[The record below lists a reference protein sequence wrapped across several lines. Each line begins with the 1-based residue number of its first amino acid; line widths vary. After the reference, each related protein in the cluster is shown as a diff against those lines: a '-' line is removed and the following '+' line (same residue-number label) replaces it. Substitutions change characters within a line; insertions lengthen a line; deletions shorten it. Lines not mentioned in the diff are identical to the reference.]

1 MRNIFQNHDS
11 GNRGQKTLVLGL
23 QPQVSTA
30 PDTVVFEF
38 QDGDPA
44 TLAIPVPTRADSVY
58 PNMTAAM
65 FNGQLVRVPF
75 AEPDGFR
82 EVLALRV
89 TAVDGDHLV
98 GTLEDD
104 AFFDDELTRG
114 RTVRVPHSQVC
125 WVEQSLV
132 EWRQT
137 VKHLLRES
145 SFANEFLGESAGV
158 DFEDLHRKG
167 FAPREALE
175 WWRDFDLYAVDD
187 DRYSDE

>member
-1 MRNIFQNHDS
+1 
-11 GNRGQKTLVLGL
+11 
-23 QPQVSTA
+23 
-30 PDTVVFEF
+30 
-38 QDGDPA
+38 
-44 TLAIPVPTRADSVY
+44 
-58 PNMTAAM
+58 MTAAM
-65 FNGQLVRVPF
+65 FNRRFVRVPF

-98 GTLEDD
+98 GTLEND

-114 RTVRVPHSQVC
+114 RTVRVPRSQVC

-137 VKHLLRES
+137 VKHLLKES
-145 SFANEFLGESAGV
+145 SFANEFLGEPAGV

-175 WWRDFDLYAVDD
+175 WWRDFDPYAVDD
-187 DRYSDE
+187 DRYGED